1 MILSMTGFGRGTAV
15 LNGREITVELRS
27 VNSRYFEYSSRIP
40 RSCSY
45 MDSRLKKQL
54 NERVTRGKVE
64 LSMTIQNVEAADAEV
79 TVNMEL
85 ARSYQKALRNLSE
98 KLCIK
103 NDVTVS
109 TLTRFPDVL
118 ATRHADVDEEQLWA
132 DVSAVTA
139 QALDNFIAEHGL
151 KPVMAVNTHG
161 HFDHTLG
168 VEHLKQRYGIPFAL
182 SSKDRFLLD
191 NAATSGSVFGVKIG
205 AMPAADLDL
214 DTLSEVRFGNTA
226 LRVIRTPG
234 HTPGHVAL
242 YEPDSKSLFTGDTLF
257 RESIGRTDL
266 PGGDYSW
273 IMRSILDSLIPLGEE
288 VHIYPGHGPESTIG
302 HETLYNP
309 FIVEVLNEEVNYRN

>member
-1 MILSMTGFGRGTAV
+1 MKIACLQFNPIQENTYVVWDDTKACIVIDAGNS
-15 LNGREITVELRS
+15 NPRE
-27 VNSRYFEYSSRIP
+27 
-40 RSCSY
+40 
-45 MDSRLKKQL
+45 
-54 NERVTRGKVE
+54 
-64 LSMTIQNVEAADAEV
+64 DA
-79 TVNMEL
+79 
-85 ARSYQKALRNLSE
+85 
-98 KLCIK
+98 
-103 NDVTVS
+103 
-109 TLTRFPDVL
+109 
-118 ATRHADVDEEQLWA
+118 
-132 DVSAVTA
+132 
-139 QALDNFIAEHGL
+139 ALDNFIAEHGL

-257 RESIGRTDL
+257 RESAAPTCRAATIRG
-266 PGGDYSW
+266 SCA
-273 IMRSILDSLIPLGEE
+273 RS
-288 VHIYPGHGPESTIG
+288 ST
-302 HETLYNP
+302 
-309 FIVEVLNEEVNYRN
+309 R